1 MTLDRMRSLD
11 RVVGSAV
18 CLVLS
23 MVHRLVSLVRPVRTA
38 VSPRH
43 ILIIEIS
50 EMGCLV
56 LAYPMLEA
64 LKRRYPG
71 AILYFLM
78 FEKLRGSAEVL
89 NLAPQGQ
96 HIVLRDRSLGV
107 FLVDAVRA
115 VWQLR
120 RCKIDTVLDLELFSR
135 ASAIL
140 SYLSGASN
148 RVGFH
153 RSEEHT
159 SE

>member
-11 RVVGSAV
+11 RVVGSVV

-23 MVHRLVSLVRPVRTA
+23 LVHLLLSLLRPVRTS
-38 VSPRH
+38 VPPRN

-107 FLVDAVRA
+107 YLVDAVRA
-115 VWQLR
+115 VWPLR
-120 RCKIDTVLDLELFSR
+120 RCKIDTVLDLELSSR
-135 ASAIL
+135 ATAIL
-140 SYLSGASN
+140 SYLSGASTAP
-148 RVGFH
+148 GFY
-153 RSEEHT
+153 RY
-159 SE
+159 